1 VVAAG
6 AVALVLVV
14 AGLVIVATLQAQ
26 LIEDVDDIAAAV
38 AGELEAAVDG
48 ATVPE
53 PLVVS
58 GDDDTFAQLV
68 DDGGRVL
75 ASTANLA
82 GAPPV
87 RAARPPGIVTVAD
100 LPHDDARFRV
110 LSRRLDAGTLV
121 VGSTL
126 DDVDESIGA
135 LRRTLLVIS
144 PLVLAALAALVWF
157 VVGRTL
163 RPVEEANR
171 RQRQFVA
178 DASHELRSPLTRIRA
193 ELEIDLIHLD
203 RADLAATHH
212 TVLADAVA
220 LQRLVDDLLQLA
232 RSDEGT
238 VASRR
243 DPVDLDDIALTE
255 VQRLRAGARVAFDIS
270 GLSGA
275 QVLGDTEGLRRVV
288 RNLIENAV
296 RHARS
301 TVGVEVREEGRAVIL
316 AVTDDGGGIPDD
328 QRERVFE
335 RFTRLDDARSARAGG
350 TGLGL
355 AITREIVQRHGGTLA
370 VDPVH
375 PTGTRMVAR
384 LPRHG

>member
-1 VVAAG
+1 M
-6 AVALVLVV
+6 
-14 AGLVIVATLQAQ
+14 
-26 LIEDVDDIAAAV
+26 
-38 AGELEAAVDG
+38 
-48 ATVPE
+48 
-53 PLVVS
+53 
-58 GDDDTFAQLV
+58 
-68 DDGGRVL
+68 
-75 ASTANLA
+75 
-82 GAPPV
+82 
-87 RAARPPGIVTVAD
+87 
-100 LPHDDARFRV
+100 
-110 LSRRLDAGTLV
+110 
-121 VGSTL
+121 
-126 DDVDESIGA
+126 
-135 LRRTLLVIS
+135 
-144 PLVLAALAALVWF
+144 WF

-193 ELEIDLIHLD
+193 ELEIDLTHLD

-243 DPVDLDDIALTE
+243 EPVDLDDIALTE

-275 QVLGDTEGLRRVV
+275 QVLGDTDQLRRVV

-316 AVTDDGGGIPDD
+316 AVTDDGAGIPDD
-328 QRERVFE
+328 QREQVFE

-355 AITREIVQRHGGTLA
+355 AITREIVQRHGGTVV